1 MSDYVEGED
10 CWKKVK
16 HTNLSD
22 AQADIAALQAR
33 IKELKAK
40 QDKLRELFDRWES
53 SRDVVAMSY
62 AAQAKLCL
70 KEQGDE

>member
-10 CWKKVK
+10 NWKKVN

-33 IKELKAK
+33 IDELVEAAREVHRIS
-40 QDKLRELFDRWES
+40 DRDHEAWHKL
-53 SRDVVAMSY
+53 
-62 AAQAKLCL
+62 AALLEGSKHGIDTG
-70 KEQGDE
+70 E